1 MYFYRDGE
9 ALSSTGG
16 SPSWHLGHVEPILYS
31 MKTLFDG
38 RLLYVVM
45 EKGESVAKDMRSLV
59 AMPSMTRTGTII
71 TALGLLK
78 NLDIGFG
85 SYREMMVSYDRETLP
100 GPLELLA
107 LSGFVMKSEAQPFHF
122 HASFGD
128 RRKKVLGGH
137 LFDAEVVTFIEM
149 GILLSDAPVRRILK
163 DGLPEMDFSEAFVP
177 GND

>member
-1 MYFYRDGE
+1 
-9 ALSSTGG
+9 
-16 SPSWHLGHVEPILYS
+16 

-45 EKGESVAKDMRSLV
+45 EKGESVAQDLRALV
-59 AMPSMTRTGTII
+59 ALPAMKRTGTII

-78 NLDIGFG
+78 NLDIGYG
-85 SYREMMVSYDRETLP
+85 SYQDMTVSYDREILA

-107 LSGFVMKSEAQPFHF
+107 LSGFIMKTEAQPFHF
-122 HASFGD
+122 HASFGN
-128 RRKKVLGGH
+128 RRKEVFGGH

-163 DGLPEMDFSEAFVP
+163 EGLPEMDFAEVFAP

>member
-1 MYFYRDGE
+1 
-9 ALSSTGG
+9 
-16 SPSWHLGHVEPILYS
+16 

-45 EKGESVAKDMRSLV
+45 EKGESVAKDIRYLV
-59 AMPSMTRTGTII
+59 AMPGMKRTGTII

-78 NLDIGFG
+78 NLDIGYG
-85 SYREMMVSYDRETLP
+85 SYREMTVSYDRETLA

-122 HASFGD
+122 HASFGNQG
-128 RRKKVLGGH
+128 KQVFGGH

-149 GILLSDAPVRRILK
+149 GIMLSDAPVRRILK
-163 DGLPEMDFSEAFVP
+163 DGLPEMDFSEVFTP